1 VESGRGGSLRVRSAG
16 FENQTFEFK
25 DYEAIPSN
33 ALVADLLKRSQG
45 DMNLWIDLEEPDF
58 SVFPVLS
65 QFFAISEERIQVC
78 YQGEGHPLQFES
90 DVGLFR
96 TRRVFY
102 HFETESCSGRPLV
115 FLMKGR
121 AIVTLHP
128 KTLSRTVGHVFS
140 TIKSRGSEFLSD
152 SPTPVISLLFDEL
165 IEDYKPVIEDWQDE
179 LDTFEQQAVHNP
191 SEELLSSILR
201 FKKLVTQL
209 RHALNGEF
217 RDQRLLL
224 MRCPE
229 SLIRPEQRHQLEK
242 SIASFQKL
250 LVEIEDIR
258 QHSAS
263 AYQVYAAALS
273 LEMTR
278 ASNQMNRIMERLSV
292 VTSVFMPLTFIV
304 GVYGMNIPDIPELS
318 VKGFY
323 YFLWGLMVVLAGALL
338 YLFKKL
344 KWY

>member
-1 VESGRGGSLRVRSAG
+1 MV
-16 FENQTFEFK
+16 F
-25 DYEAIPSN
+25 
-33 ALVADLLKRSQG
+33 LLKG
-45 DMNLWIDLEEPDF
+45 NTL
-58 SVFPVLS
+58 
-65 QFFAISEERIQVC
+65 
-78 YQGEGHPLQFES
+78 
-90 DVGLFR
+90 
-96 TRRVFY
+96 
-102 HFETESCSGRPLV
+102 
-115 FLMKGR
+115 
-121 AIVTLHP
+121 VTLHP
-128 KTLSRTVGHVFS
+128 KTLSRTIGHVFS
-140 TIKSRGSEFLSD
+140 TLRSRGREFLST
-152 SPTPVISLLFDEL
+152 SPAPVISLIFDEI

-179 LDTFEQQAVHNP
+179 LDTFEQEAVNKP
-191 SEELLSSILR
+191 TEELLSSILR

-217 RDQRLLL
+217 RDQRLLI
-224 MRCPE
+224 MRCPDTLI
-229 SLIRPEQRHQLEK
+229 SLGDRLHLEQSSVRF
-242 SIASFQKL
+242 AKL
-250 LVEIEDIR
+250 LGEIEEIR

-278 ASNQMNRIMERLSV
+278 SSNHMNRIMERLSV

-323 YFLWGLMVVLAGALL
+323 YLLWALMVVLAGSLL